1 MLTHVANRFDWFRR
15 RGTIA
20 PSSRFLVRRMLE
32 RLDFS
37 QDMELL
43 QLGFGTG
50 VFTEGIVRRMTPRST
65 VTVFEIDER
74 CRAFMVDDPRV
85 TYVEASAER
94 ISDHF
99 PGKRFDN
106 IVSTLPF
113 ASLPRQVSLN
123 VFSQIR
129 EHLGPNGKLLQF
141 QYSLVSR
148 NDLRDLFGTEPE
160 IGFELRNLP
169 PAFIYVVRNG
179 AAPV

>member
-1 MLTHVANRFDWFRR
+1 MLNDVANRFDWLRR

-20 PSSRFLVRRMLE
+20 PSSRFLVRRMLG

-37 QDMELL
+37 RDMDLL

-50 VFTEGIVRRMTPRST
+50 VFTEEIVRRMTPRST
-65 VTVFEIDER
+65 VTVFEVDER
-74 CRAFMVDDPRV
+74 CRAHVVDDLRV
-85 TYVEASAER
+85 TYVEASAET
-94 ISDHF
+94 ISEHF

-129 EHLGPNGKLLQF
+129 AHLATNGKLLQF

-148 NDLRDLFGTEPE
+148 NDLRDLFGSEPE
-160 IGFELRNLP
+160 IDFELRNLP
-169 PAFIYVVRNG
+169 PAFIYDVRNG
-179 AAPV
+179 EAPV